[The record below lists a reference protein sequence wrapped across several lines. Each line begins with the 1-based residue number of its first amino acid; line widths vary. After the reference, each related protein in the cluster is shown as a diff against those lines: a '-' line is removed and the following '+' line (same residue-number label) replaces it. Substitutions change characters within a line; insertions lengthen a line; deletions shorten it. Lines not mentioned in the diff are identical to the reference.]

1 MMQTGLVDDLKY
13 LAVLFGW
20 NDEDKRE
27 IWAMTKTS
35 ADTQGWW
42 VRLAKACRNGYRQTA
57 ENGYMR
63 LTAWEAINA

>member
-1 MMQTGLVDDLKY
+1 MKY
-13 LAVLFGW
+13 LAEFFGW
-20 NDEDKRE
+20 SHDDKRE
-27 IWAMTKTS
+27 IWAITKDS

-63 LTAWEAINA
+63 LTAWEKQLSNY